1 MRVSKDTGIT
11 PLTGKFAKTSKKS
24 VIFDHMLL
32 EGHKVSFN
40 NFLILLKENIAFK
53 LQLRESLLRSSD
65 KHFKRKY
72 LLVSPRTI

>member
-1 MRVSKDTGIT
+1 MGIT

-40 NFLILLKENIAFK
+40 NFWYF
-53 LQLRESLLRSSD
+53 
-65 KHFKRKY
+65 
-72 LLVSPRTI
+72 